1 MRFYKIIFSICL
13 LISYISFT
21 SSSIQSS
28 QKETSNILSYEVNL
42 ATQQLDFY
50 WKDGQDNN
58 YGSLQNLKKGIEK
71 EGKEL
76 VFAMNGGMY
85 QKDGSPQGLYIEN
98 GIIKSPI
105 NTQKG
110 DHTNFFL
117 HPNGV
122 LYITKDNKATIC
134 TTSDFKASPDIKYAT
149 QSGPMLVID
158 GKIHPKFNE
167 GSPNLHIRNAVGI
180 LPNGNLLFAMSKE
193 RINFYDLACFFK
205 DKGCKNVLYLDG
217 FVSRTY
223 VPSRYWEQL
232 DGNFGVIIAETRK
245 RK

>member
-1 MRFYKIIFSICL
+1 MRSYKIILSLCV
-13 LISYISFT
+13 LISYISLT
-21 SSSIQSS
+21 SFSYQSS
-28 QKETSNILSYEVNL
+28 QKETVTILSYEVNL
-42 ATQQLDFY
+42 NTQQLDFY
-50 WKDGQDNN
+50 WKDAQDNN
-58 YGSLQNLKKGIEK
+58 YGSLGNLKTAVEK
-71 EGKEL
+71 KDKEL

-85 QKDGSPQGLYIEN
+85 QKDGSPQGLFIEN
-98 GIIKSPI
+98 GITKSPI

-117 HPNGV
+117 HPNGIF
-122 LYITKDNKATIC
+122 YITKDNKATIC
-134 TTSDFKASPDIKYAT
+134 TTPDFKASPTIKYAT
-149 QSGPMLVID
+149 QSGPMLLID

-180 LPNGNLLFAMSKE
+180 LPNGNLLFAMSKK

-205 DKGCKNVLYLDG
+205 DKGCQNALYLDG

-223 VPSRYWEQL
+223 LPYYYWEQL
-232 DGNFGVIIAETRK
+232 DGNFGVIIAETRN